1 MQPSKYRT
9 IPSAPAD
16 DARFLLPKE
25 ILTLAAE
32 TKGKRKSMAPIT
44 MFRAFLIMT
53 PHLEREHN
61 PQSQDVQ
68 YDIIWKESV

>member
-25 ILTLAAE
+25 KLTLAAE

-44 MFRAFLIMT
+44 KFRAFLSMT
-53 PHLEREHN
+53 PLLERELN
-61 PQSQDVQ
+61 PHFQDV
-68 YDIIWKESV
+68 

>member
-16 DARFLLPKE
+16 DARFLLPKD

-44 MFRAFLIMT
+44 KLRAFFEYYT
-53 PHLEREHN
+53 SP
-61 PQSQDVQ
+61 
-68 YDIIWKESV
+68 

>member
-25 ILTLAAE
+25 KLTLAAE
-32 TKGKRKSMAPIT
+32 TKGKGKLWHQLRRLGLFLSIT
-44 MFRAFLIMT
+44 
-53 PHLEREHN
+53 PPLEREPN
-61 PQSQDVQ
+61 PQSQDV
-68 YDIIWKESV
+68 